1 MSHFLHLHH
10 TSYQVKY
17 GLHVKIQVCLWKKG
31 GWIKV
36 VFVFKESRNGQE
48 VRVYHIHSPFSPSTT
63 SSVLLLSWSCSTMR
77 PKLVS
82 YETRLHRNPGLTT
95 CPSCRTQVT
104 SLVTYKVGL
113 YAWFMC
119 FVFVFCGLLLG
130 CCLIPFFVNFFKDAY
145 HTCPRC
151 QRVLHI
157 HRKTCCE

>member
-1 MSHFLHLHH
+1 MDSLSKVDEPFPTPPPYFLP
-10 TSYQVKY
+10 
-17 GLHVKIQVCLWKKG
+17 
-31 GWIKV
+31 
-36 VFVFKESRNGQE
+36 ESRNGQE
-48 VRVYHIHSPFSPSTT
+48 VRVYHIHSPFSPPPPPPSFSSPGAACTT
-63 SSVLLLSWSCSTMR
+63 QTQLPLQGSTMR